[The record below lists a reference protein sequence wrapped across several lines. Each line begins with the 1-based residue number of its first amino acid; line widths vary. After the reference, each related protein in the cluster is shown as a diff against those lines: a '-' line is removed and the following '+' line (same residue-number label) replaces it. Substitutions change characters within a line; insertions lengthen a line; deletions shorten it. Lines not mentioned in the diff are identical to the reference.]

1 MALLLQP
8 GYSRRPVRRAW
19 VIEAALLMAAAL
31 LILGAAPE
39 APAFVQPTSTGS
51 MSAKTLV
58 QGQSWSPQVASP
70 TPSVGGSSSCV
81 FGVAG
86 FSLLLTHAMLRRQAQ
101 ASTARVAQ
109 PRVVLAAVPS
119 EMTSVRSPAP
129 CNSELK
135 PELPLPSPSVC
146 AKETL
151 MDEDVVCE
159 EVASVKSPVPAYS
172 PTPVARLASAAM
184 NASTESTS
192 DGPSSVPGRQARFVG
207 GARRT
212 ARHSTSRR
220 PWPRTTCRASV
231 KLISSATVISP
242 PPSFDVTRLR
252 LKIQTGLS
260 VTSSVSSQRVRESRT
275 PAANKGTCINT
286 DSRLQE
292 KDLGE
297 HIPTS
302 GDYNIIC

>member
-1 MALLLQP
+1 
-8 GYSRRPVRRAW
+8 
-19 VIEAALLMAAAL
+19 MAAAL

-39 APAFVQPTSTGS
+39 APAFVQPASTGS
-51 MSAKTLV
+51 MSAKTV
-58 QGQSWSPQVASP
+58 QGLQSWSPHASP
-70 TPSVGGSSSCV
+70 TPAVRGSSSCV

-86 FSLLLTHAMLRRQAQ
+86 FSLLLTYAILRQQAQ
-101 ASTARVAQ
+101 ASARVAQ

-129 CNSELK
+129 CNSEPK
-135 PELPLPSPSVC
+135 PELSLPSPSVC

-220 PWPRTTCRASV
+220 PAPRTTCRASV
-231 KLISSATVISP
+231 KLISTATVISP

-302 GDYNIIC
+302 GDFNIIC

>member
-19 VIEAALLMAAAL
+19 VIEAALLTAAAL
-31 LILGAAPE
+31 LIMGAAPE
-39 APAFVQPTSTGS
+39 ARAFVQPVSAGS
-51 MSAKTLV
+51 MLKTPV
-58 QGQSWSPQVASP
+58 QGLQSWSPQVASP
-70 TPSVGGSSSCV
+70 TPSVRGSSSCA

-86 FSLLLTHAMLRRQAQ
+86 FSLLLIYAMLRQQ
-101 ASTARVAQ
+101 ASAARVAQ
-109 PRVVLAAVPS
+109 PRVVLAAMPS
-119 EMTSVRSPAP
+119 EMIPARSPTP
-129 CNSELK
+129 CNAEPK
-135 PELPLPSPSVC
+135 PALPLPSPSVC

-151 MDEDVVCE
+151 MDKDMVFE

-172 PTPVARLASAAM
+172 PTPVARLTSAAL
-184 NASTESTS
+184 NASTESTA
-192 DGPSSVPGRQARFVG
+192 DGPSSVPGHQARFVG

-212 ARHSTSRR
+212 AHHSTRRR
-220 PWPRTTCRASV
+220 PSPRTTCRASV
-231 KLISSATVISP
+231 KLVPTATVISP
-242 PPSFDVTRLR
+242 SPSFDVTRLR

-260 VTSSVSSQRVRESRT
+260 ITSNVSSQRVRESRT

-297 HIPTS
+297 HIST
-302 GDYNIIC
+302 